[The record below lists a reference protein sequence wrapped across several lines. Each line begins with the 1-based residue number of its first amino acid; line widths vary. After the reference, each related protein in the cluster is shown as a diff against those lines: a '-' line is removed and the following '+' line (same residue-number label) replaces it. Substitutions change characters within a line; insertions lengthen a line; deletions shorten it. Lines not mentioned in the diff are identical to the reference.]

1 MKLIKREYIA
11 MSLVAM
17 AILGLFI
24 AFWFLVMPDAQ
35 IVEAATTQSPPT
47 TTTATTTPP
56 GSTSSTALKSVTTAT
71 KTPPTTTQPTATTTS
86 SPTVAATTAAKTTT
100 TTTTATITTTPSNTV
115 IPKVELSVSGLTG
128 ADATVT
134 DMKGNPINP
143 SDNLYAWL
151 DFKINYNWSI
161 PDGVQINAGDT
172 VPFELPSG
180 LVPPGDLTFPIYD
193 SNNVKIGTATIKAG
207 ESTGTITFND
217 ALEHTSKNR
226 HGTLQFVAKG
236 TNTGSGNEGNNWM
249 FNKNGWIAGYSLETA
264 APNELTWNIA
274 LNPNSET
281 LTNVVITDTLGPN
294 QEYIPGSLTAIA
306 GHFENGAFVSDG
318 YFLSPTVTTDGNK
331 VIVSF
336 PGKVTT
342 AVDIYYRV
350 KVTTNPDGTNTWSNH
365 ATMGSSEGN
374 YEVDSSTSWGGSGT
388 GNGDQKTGSITL
400 TKTDETSGNVL
411 AGAVYELKD
420 STGKV
425 FAADATTDENGKLT
439 ISDLP
444 YGTYTLTEVKAP
456 DGYTLNPNPIEFTIP
471 NNKELNVTAEQKDTA
486 EKGAVILKKID
497 SSTNATI
504 AGATFN
510 LLDKN
515 GTVLKENLVTDGNGE
530 ISIADLAPGEYQ
542 FVETKPAA
550 GYLLNKTPIHFTIL
564 AGQTTPVTLEKFN
577 VEILAEPNIGS
588 VVLTKYDAT
597 LSKVLPG
604 AIYNLLDSK
613 GEIIES
619 NLVTDEK
626 GQITVPSLPAGEYS
640 FVETKAPEGY
650 ELDTTPIKFTITADN
665 ESKVTAKDKQKPTEP
680 GVTEPPV
687 KPGPPTEPGK
697 PKPPVKPGPPTEP
710 GKPKPPVKPGP
721 PTEPGKPKPPVTP
734 GPTEPGKPK
743 PPVTNPGPTEPSKPK
758 PPVINPG
765 PTKPN
770 PGPSVVYPSTNN
782 NGNSSGSI
790 SVGKTPGA
798 NSGIGYGKTEF
809 PQTGNENNLL
819 MIISG
824 FFIALFVLLKHLI
837 KKLA

>member
-11 MSLVAM
+11 MSIIVM

-24 AFWFLVMPDAQ
+24 AFWFLIMPDAQ

-71 KTPPTTTQPTATTTS
+71 ASNTTAPAVTTPTASTTTAT
-86 SPTVAATTAAKTTT
+86 PVAKTTT
-100 TTTTATITTTPSNTV
+100 TTTTATITTTGNTT
-115 IPKVELSVSGLTG
+115 IPKVELSVSGLTS
-128 ADATVT
+128 ADAIVT
-134 DMKGNPINP
+134 DMQGNPVKP
-143 SDNLYAWL
+143 SDDLYTWL

-161 PDGVQINAGDT
+161 PDGVQINSGDT

-180 LVPPGDLTFPIYD
+180 LAPPSDLTFPIFD

-207 ESTGTITFND
+207 QSTGTITFND

-226 HGTLQFVAKG
+226 HGTLQFIAKG

-249 FNKNGWIAGYSLETA
+249 FNKNGWIAAYGLEG

-274 LNPNSET
+274 FNPNSNT

-306 GHFENGAFVSDG
+306 GHFENGNFVSDG
-318 YFLSPTVTTDGNK
+318 YYLSPTVTTDGNK
-331 VIVSF
+331 VIITF
-336 PGKVTT
+336 PDKITTSVDIFYRTKVT
-342 AVDIYYRV
+342 A
-350 KVTTNPDGTNTWSNH
+350 NPDGTNTWTNH
-365 ATMGSSEGN
+365 ATMGSSEGD

-400 TKTDETSGNVL
+400 TKTDDVTGKAL

-425 FAADATTDENGKLT
+425 ITADATTDETGKLV

-471 NNKELNVTAEQKDTA
+471 DNKVLDITAEQKDTA
-486 EKGAVILKKID
+486 EKGAVILKKLD
-497 SSTNATI
+497 ALTNATI

-510 LLDKN
+510 LLDKDGN
-515 GTVLKENLVTDGNGE
+515 IIKEGLVTDGSGQ
-530 ISIADLAPGEYQ
+530 ISVSDLTPGEYQ
-542 FVETKPAA
+542 FVETSPAT
-550 GYLLNKTPIHFTIL
+550 GYIPDDTPILFTVL
-564 AGQTTPVTLEKFN
+564 PNQTTPVELEKLN
-577 VEILAEPNIGS
+577 NELHSDSDTGS
-588 VVLTKYDAT
+588 VVLTKFDAT
-597 LSKVLPG
+597 LKNTLPG
-604 AIYNLLDSK
+604 AIYNLLDSQ
-613 GEIIES
+613 GNVLYE
-619 NLVTDEK
+619 NLTTDK
-626 GQITVPSLPAGEYS
+626 NGQITVPQLVAGDYS
-640 FVETKAPEGY
+640 FVEVAAPEGY
-650 ELDTTPIKFTITADN
+650 EVNPDPIKFTVTKDM
-665 ESKVTAKDKQKPTEP
+665 ESKVQATDKQKPTEP
-680 GVTEPPV
+680 GVTEPPTN
-687 KPGPPTEPGK
+687 PGPPTEPGK
-697 PKPPVKPGPPTEP
+697 PKPPVNPGPPTEP
-710 GKPKPPVKPGP
+710 GKPEPPVNPGP
-721 PTEPGKPKPPVTP
+721 PTEPGKPEPPVNP

-743 PPVTNPGPTEPSKPK
+743 PPVTNPGPTEPSKPE
-758 PPVINPG
+758 PPVTNPG
-765 PTKPN
+765 PTEPSKPSPN
-770 PGPSVVYPSTNN
+770 PGPSVVYPSTDNN
-782 NGNSSGSI
+782 NGGST
-790 SVGKTPGA
+790 SVGKKPGA
-798 NSGIGYGKTEF
+798 NSGIGYGQAEF